1 MTLFESAA
9 LGLVLAALLV
19 KPSEL
24 PPLARRLGRS
34 AGRAVNRFQ
43 SMKREMGEYV
53 EKNELRSVHDE
64 LEQTLGQLSKIR
76 QDVRSVSS
84 VRGMMTEFA
93 SGSGRDRRD
102 TAGLVDEDGR
112 DAARVGA
119 AGMAPATT
127 PYTVLPISAGDV
139 RRARAAETAE
149 AAGTPG
155 GSTKATGYTGD
166 TSIRIGG
173 DEVTGSGILRATLE
187 EERVAKAAAQFL
199 TSGTGAPVTDANKR
213 RPQGMHPIPVFNR

>member
-24 PPLARRLGRS
+24 PPLARRLGRT

-43 SMKREMGEYV
+43 SMKRELSEYV

-64 LEQTLGQLSKIR
+64 LEQTIGQLSKIR

-84 VRGMMTEFA
+84 VRGMITEFA
-93 SGSGRDRRD
+93 SGSGRD
-102 TAGLVDEDGR
+102 GR
-112 DAARVGA
+112 DEREMAGSRDGDDRGSQRVEA
-119 AGMAPATT
+119 AGMTPTSAP
-127 PYTVLPISAGDV
+127 YSVLPISARDV
-139 RRARAAETAE
+139 QRARASETAGTAETA
-149 AAGTPG
+149 GTPIKNTNH
-155 GSTKATGYTGD
+155 SRD

-173 DEVTGSGILRATLE
+173 DGITGSGILRATLE

-199 TSGTGAPVTDANKR
+199 TSGTGGTTTGVAR
-213 RPQGMHPIPVFNR
+213 R